1 MWRADNWDSGSW
13 AWKNLRTAER
23 PRTDGTTTSGCVRAT
38 AVDAFSNNYRVSL
51 VEEACFDRSQASHA
65 MSLCDLH
72 AKYADVVK
80 LDAAVAFIQ
89 SLPTGMFDLPHG
101 VDAHP

>member
-1 MWRADNWDSGSW
+1 
-13 AWKNLRTAER
+13 
-23 PRTDGTTTSGCVRAT
+23 
-38 AVDAFSNNYRVSL
+38 
-51 VEEACFDRSQASHA
+51 